1 MVPIGHYVTFAAIGA
16 SLLSVSS
23 AQGLS
28 VSSTQEYGI
37 DQGKLRAQITSKKH
51 TTLGAAMTGQIDKL
65 TVREGQYFKDGAI
78 LVQFDCA
85 LQQAQLEKASAQ
97 MAEAKNNYEGSK
109 QMAAHNAIG
118 AIELKNSRIAIDKA
132 EADLSYLDVMVSRCT
147 IKAPYAGSVGRQL
160 AREKEIVQSGQPLLE
175 IQDSEV
181 LELEFLVPSKWL
193 SWLTPGYQFQVN
205 IEDTG
210 RKYPVKLKFTSARV
224 DPMSQTVRAVAVI
237 NGKFEEL
244 LPGMSGWLELEPPK
258 MDTP

>member
-1 MVPIGHYVTFAAIGA
+1 MFLQHKNMVLTKG
-16 SLLSVSS
+16 
-23 AQGLS
+23 
-28 VSSTQEYGI
+28 E
-37 DQGKLRAQITSKKH
+37 LRAQLAPKKH
-51 TTLGAAMTGQIDKL
+51 TTLGAAMTGQIAKL
-65 TVREGQYFKDGAI
+65 AVREGQYFKDGAI

-109 QMAAHNAIG
+109 RMATHNAIG
-118 AIELKNSRIAIDKA
+118 ATELENSRIAIDKA
-132 EADLSYLDVMVSRCT
+132 KADLTYLEVMISRCT

-160 AREKEIVQSGQPLLE
+160 AREKETVQSGQPLLE

-210 RKYPVKLKFTSARV
+210 RKYPVKLEFTSARV
-224 DPMSQTVRAVAVI
+224 DPMSQTVKAVAVI

-244 LPGMSGWLELEPPK
+244 LPGMSGWLELEPPQMGK
-258 MDTP
+258 P